1 MLANLGDNGM
11 KIEECTVGLKV
22 KIPANRGGV
31 KHHFAFI
38 DSLTRD
44 VFTNAP
50 LVIIR
55 VLGDDKIVPPDV
67 LIKIKR
73 PKTKIKKS
81 HV

>member
-1 MLANLGDNGM
+1 M
-11 KIEECTVGLKV
+11 KIEECIVGLKV

-44 VFTNAP
+44 MFTGAP

-55 VLGDDKIVPPDV
+55 VLGEDKIVSPDV

-73 PKTKIKKS
+73 PKKRL
-81 HV
+81 